1 MHVLATDN
9 EVQQKN
15 LFTLLLLFSFQSV
28 EIVEVAL
35 VLSSS
40 LQRSA
45 AGSVAAVGV
54 RGAALCSTGLRFGK
68 KACWNFGDI
77 IGNKSLP

>member
-1 MHVLATDN
+1 MHVLATGS

-15 LFTLLLLFSFQSV
+15 LFTLLLLFSFPSV

-40 LQRSA
+40 LQRLA
-45 AGSVAAVGV
+45 AGSVAAVSV
-54 RGAALCSTGLRFGK
+54 RGAAPCCKHS
-68 KACWNFGDI
+68 APQ
-77 IGNKSLP
+77 S